1 MENIKEKSEKR
12 ICKYWLQIESCRKC
26 LFEALCNYEDN
37 RDRNEGK
44 EVKERFINNK
54 K

>member
-1 MENIKEKSEKR
+1 MEEYEHQDKR

-26 LFEALCNYEDN
+26 LFEALCNYEN
-37 RDRNEGK
+37 QKNLYH
-44 EVKERFINNK
+44 K